1 MKMKIDILFTNT
13 AWYEY
18 LEWLEKDKIMY
29 KKINELLKDIERNG
43 TLHGKGKPEKLKY
56 RKGYSRRI
64 DEKNR
69 LIYDIENDVIRV
81 LSCKGHYEEKNS
93 SWLNRNYFLILKYY

>member
-1 MKMKIDILFTNT
+1 MKMKIDIFFTNT

-56 RKGYSRRI
+56 RKGYNRRI

-69 LIYDIENDVIRV
+69 LIYDIENDVISI
-81 LSCKGHYEEKNS
+81 LSCKGHYEE
-93 SWLNRNYFLILKYY
+93 

>member
-1 MKMKIDILFTNT
+1 MKMKIDIFFTNT

-18 LEWLEKDKIMY
+18 LEWLEKDKIVY

-69 LIYDIENDVIRV
+69 LIYDMENDV
-81 LSCKGHYEEKNS
+81 KDTMKNKNS
-93 SWLNRNYFLILKYY
+93 SCLNRNYFLYLKILL